1 MIRRK
6 GSYEVTTREEMRG
19 GKGTVR
25 IEHYWSK
32 EELKGK
38 TRLCARLI
46 LEPGTSIGFHE
57 HVDEEEVFIVLS
69 GRGRIGEGDEETVV
83 NPGDTILTGD
93 GGGHAVESVGTEP
106 LELVAVI
113 VQY

>member
-1 MIRRK
+1 MIRRADTV
-6 GSYEVTTREEMRG
+6 EVNTREDMRG

-25 IEHYWSK
+25 IEHFWQK
-32 EELKGK
+32 DELKSK
-38 TRLCARLI
+38 TRLCARLV

-57 HVDEEEVFIVLS
+57 HVDEEEIFIVL
-69 GRGRIGEGDEETVV
+69 RGQGQVLDGDQQAVV

-93 GGGHAVESVGTEP
+93 GSGHAVESVGSEP
-106 LELVAVI
+106 LVMIALI